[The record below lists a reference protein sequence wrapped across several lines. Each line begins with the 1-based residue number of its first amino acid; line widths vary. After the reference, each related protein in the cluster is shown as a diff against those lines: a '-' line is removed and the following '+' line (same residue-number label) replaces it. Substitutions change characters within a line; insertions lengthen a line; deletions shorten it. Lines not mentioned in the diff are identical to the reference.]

1 MDEEGGETMSVH
13 KFHDLLPIFYFRE
26 PPKLRRN
33 LLTGPRR
40 LFKKEGIPLVTLESL
55 CERPRSLFDRSDLNN
70 NRYQVSLGLHT
81 WARCRDLSGPKATR
95 VALHK
100 PAILVFSLHVDGRR
114 RRLGWKRGEVV
125 VDDKGGGG
133 NGSSDCHVDDG
144 VRVVGDKAAFG
155 LTNPRSTQ
163 NVDSS
168 GVRASLR
175 TQAYES
181 RLLRTR
187 TSVRVKVAPLSI
199 ARMSQARSAPE
210 PAPDPPAVA
219 PPAPFAPHSVRTKVH
234 IRLDSLQTVVVSVE
248 TVYYS
253 RLQRLAHDN

>member
-1 MDEEGGETMSVH
+1 MASNSGERLKRRWNVSHKGAGGFDPEM
-13 KFHDLLPIFYFRE
+13 
-26 PPKLRRN
+26 
-33 LLTGPRR
+33 
-40 LFKKEGIPLVTLESL
+40 VT
-55 CERPRSLFDRSDLNN
+55 
-70 NRYQVSLGLHT
+70 QKGWGWVG
-81 WARCRDLSGPKATR
+81 KR
-95 VALHK
+95 VLQT
-100 PAILVFSLHVDGRR
+100 DM
-114 RRLGWKRGEVV
+114 
-125 VDDKGGGG
+125 
-133 NGSSDCHVDDG
+133 
-144 VRVVGDKAAFG
+144 GDS
-155 LTNPRSTQ
+155 P
-163 NVDSS
+163 

-219 PPAPFAPHSVRTKVH
+219 PPAPFAPHSVRTKVP